1 MINMNTTALSLFES
15 RSIVSSTLAKCP
27 PIVLG
32 NTHGNKLQNR
42 LLQSLQLRPPW
53 SFAPSPSS
61 SSSAL
66 GGVTSL
72 SRLLKKARK
81 DSLSLDSEGAID
93 SGGPRGMMVLFDQ
106 QVHLQKE
113 VGSRQMD

>member
-1 MINMNTTALSLFES
+1 MSSHRPRKHS
-15 RSIVSSTLAKCP
+15 RKQV
-27 PIVLG
+27 
-32 NTHGNKLQNR
+32 
-42 LLQSLQLRPPW
+42 SLQLRPPW